1 MGDFLKKAYQDAY
14 NAKEKQ
20 KEHHIHVRLGDEIH
34 TIACKGNFIE
44 FSDLSK
50 LLDQILSDYQHKALH
65 NV

>member
-1 MGDFLKKAYQDAY
+1 MNIKHKVIKMKNQNNQNFQ
-14 NAKEKQ
+14 
-20 KEHHIHVRLGDEIH
+20 HHIHIRLGEEIH